1 MNKGTASPSTG
12 SSAHNWKELFEAALM
27 ENNHEM
33 LPHRLRDAKDAVM
46 DCIED
51 SFDSASHSERRL
63 LLAALNTIGELQRLA
78 KVDTLP
84 GSHPNA
90 QLGHAA

>member
-1 MNKGTASPSTG
+1 MKKGAGSPSTG
-12 SSAHNWKELFEAALM
+12 SSARNWKELFEAALM

-33 LPHRLRDAKDAVM
+33 LPHRLRDAKEAVM

-78 KVDTLP
+78 NVDTLP
-84 GSHPNA
+84 RSHPVA